1 MIYIPHILQESS
13 EGISRIPVQD
23 ILLERRQVE
32 CIGKITEDT
41 VAIISQQLRYLSTEN
56 PDKQITLYINSTGG
70 EVNSGLALY
79 DIMQTIKCPIR
90 TVCMGTAASM
100 AAVLFL
106 SGDTREILPHS
117 KVMIHDPLIAGGIG
131 GSALSVDAIAKNLM
145 EVRQTIANIISKH
158 TGKSLEEVFA
168 KTASDTYFNAQ
179 EAVAWGLADCII
191 KQL

>member
-32 CIGKITEDT
+32 CIGNITEDT
-41 VAIISQQLRYLSTEN
+41 VAVISQQLRYLSIEN

-79 DIMQTIKCPIR
+79 DVMKAIKCPIR
-90 TVCMGTAASM
+90 TVCIGIAASM

>member
-1 MIYIPHILQESS
+1 MIYIPHILRESS
-13 EGISRIPVQD
+13 EGISRIPIQD

-79 DIMQTIKCPIR
+79 DVMKAIKCPIR
-90 TVCMGTAASM
+90 TVCIGIAASM

>member
-1 MIYIPHILQESS
+1 MIYIPHILRESS
-13 EGISRIPVQD
+13 EGISRISVQD

-32 CIGKITEDT
+32 CIGNITEDT
-41 VAIISQQLRYLSTEN
+41 VAVISQQLRYLSTEN

-79 DIMQTIKCPIR
+79 DVMKAIKCPIR
-90 TVCMGTAASM
+90 TVCMGIAASM

-131 GSALSVDAIAKNLM
+131 GSALSVDAVAKNIM

-179 EAVAWGLADCII
+179 EAVSWGLADCII
-191 KQL
+191 EQL

>member
-1 MIYIPHILQESS
+1 MIYIPHILRESS

-23 ILLERRQVE
+23 ILLERRQIE

-41 VAIISQQLRYLSTEN
+41 VAVISQQLRYLSTEN

-90 TVCMGTAASM
+90 TVCMGIAASM

-131 GSALSVDAIAKNLM
+131 GSALSVDAVAKNLM

-191 KQL
+191 EQL

>member
-1 MIYIPHILQESS
+1 MIYIPHILRESS

-41 VAIISQQLRYLSTEN
+41 VAVISQQLRYLSTEN

-79 DIMQTIKCPIR
+79 DVMKAIKCPIR
-90 TVCMGTAASM
+90 TVCMGIAASM

-131 GSALSVDAIAKNLM
+131 GSALSVDAVAKNLM

>member
-1 MIYIPHILQESS
+1 MIYIPHILRESS
-13 EGISRIPVQD
+13 EGISRIPIQD

-32 CIGKITEDT
+32 CIGNITEDT
-41 VAIISQQLRYLSTEN
+41 VAVISQQLRYLSIEN

-79 DIMQTIKCPIR
+79 DVMKAIKCPIR
-90 TVCMGTAASM
+90 TVCIGIAASM

-131 GSALSVDAIAKNLM
+131 GSALSVDAVAKNLM

-158 TGKSLEEVFA
+158 TGKSLEEVLA
-168 KTASDTYFNAQ
+168 QTASDTYFNAE

-191 KQL
+191 EQL

>member
-1 MIYIPHILQESS
+1 MIYIPHILRESS

-32 CIGKITEDT
+32 CIGNITEDT
-41 VAIISQQLRYLSTEN
+41 VAVISQQLRYLSIEN

-117 KVMIHDPLIAGGIG
+117 KVMIHDPLIAGVIG
-131 GSALSVDAIAKNLM
+131 GSALSVDAVAKNLM

-191 KQL
+191 EQL

>member
-1 MIYIPHILQESS
+1 MIYIPHILRESS

-23 ILLERRQVE
+23 ILLERRQIE

-41 VAIISQQLRYLSTEN
+41 VAVISQQLRYLSTEN

-79 DIMQTIKCPIR
+79 DVMKAIKCPIR
-90 TVCMGTAASM
+90 TVCMGIAASM

-131 GSALSVDAIAKNLM
+131 GSALSVDAVAKNLM

-191 KQL
+191 EQL

>member
-1 MIYIPHILQESS
+1 MIYIPHILRESS

-23 ILLERRQVE
+23 ILLERRQIE

-41 VAIISQQLRYLSTEN
+41 VAVISQQLRYLSTEN

-79 DIMQTIKCPIR
+79 DVMKAIKCPIR
-90 TVCMGTAASM
+90 TVCMGIAASM

-131 GSALSVDAIAKNLM
+131 GSALSVDAVAKNLM

>member
-1 MIYIPHILQESS
+1 MIYIPHILRESS

-41 VAIISQQLRYLSTEN
+41 VAVISQQLRYLSTEN

-79 DIMQTIKCPIR
+79 DVMKAIKCPIR
-90 TVCMGTAASM
+90 TVCMGIAASM

-131 GSALSVDAIAKNLM
+131 GSALSVDAVAKNLM

-191 KQL
+191 EQL